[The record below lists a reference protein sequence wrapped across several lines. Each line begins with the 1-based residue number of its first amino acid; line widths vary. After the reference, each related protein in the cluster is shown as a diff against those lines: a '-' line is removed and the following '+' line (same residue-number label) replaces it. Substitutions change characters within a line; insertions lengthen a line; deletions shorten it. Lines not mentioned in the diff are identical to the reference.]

1 MKILVI
7 TVAGSSTRFSRSI
20 GRDCLKCIYTEGGAE
35 DTLLHRLISINKGY
49 DKFIVVGGHR
59 YDELVSAVDTD
70 YQGYRERI
78 VMVRN
83 ERYSEYGSGYSLYLG
98 LKEAMTYDP
107 DEITFAEGD
116 LALSKSDMDNVF
128 FSKNDVITY
137 NLRPIR
143 SDESVVFY
151 FDGENRP
158 RYVYDTNHELLK
170 IDEPFRSI
178 YNSGQ
183 VWKFRDMPRLK
194 KIIED
199 MDENGWKDTNL
210 VFMNKYFSTLSYDD
224 MELIPLTRWI
234 NCNTVSD
241 YRRSMGED
249 DERSRQ

>member
-7 TVAGSSTRFSRSI
+7 TVAGSSTRFSKSI
-20 GRDCLKCIYTEGGAE
+20 GKDCLKCIYTESDVK
-35 DTLLHRLISINKGY
+35 DTLLYRLLSINKGY
-49 DKFIVVGGHR
+49 DKFIIVGGHR
-59 YDELVSAVDTD
+59 YDDLVSAIDRD
-70 YQGYRERI
+70 FDKFRDRI

-83 ERYSEYGSGYSLYLG
+83 ERYAEYGSGYSLYLG
-98 LKEAMTYDP
+98 LKEAMLHDP

-116 LALSKSDMDNVF
+116 LALSGKDMDKVF
-128 FSKNDVITY
+128 LSKNDVITY
-137 NLRPIR
+137 NLRTIR
-143 SDESVVFY
+143 SDESVVYY
-151 FDGENRP
+151 FDGNDRP
-158 RYVYDTNHELLK
+158 KYVYDTNHKLLK

-210 VFMNKYFSTLSYDD
+210 IFINNYFGTLAHDD
-224 MELIPLTRWI
+224 IELIPLTKWV

-241 YRRSMGED
+241 YRRAVGDND
-249 DERSRQ
+249 D